1 MLITAGEGGE
11 KRYMGDFIKEL
22 NVIDFLGILFPGS
35 GFLFL
40 MVYFQTGKIMGLELT
55 ATDVVLIISGGYLIG
70 SLIHEAGDLFEKWV
84 WKCLYFD
91 PKVYAAWAVRNYTS
105 AKGKTLDSLAE
116 ERNLKI
122 EENSEGDNETSEAGN
137 ETIQP
142 CAFQVAVLIWIA
154 FFLTVLPIIQLKSS
168 FVENWNE
175 YIWYVIFLTII
186 SVKASEI
193 EWKLASRFKK
203 ELDSL
208 FWIQSANQV
217 IQTEL
222 VNKGNY
228 SKRVVFD
235 GFHVMMRNF
244 LSTIVVLNIC
254 QDVSNSDYSLLTLVN
269 QCVKSEIGSVV
280 LIEVI
285 IALMIIRYFH
295 YSYLKYKYSYED
307 FIEIAE

>member
-1 MLITAGEGGE
+1 
-11 KRYMGDFIKEL
+11 MGDFIKEL
-22 NVIDFLGILFPGS
+22 NIIDFLGILLPGS
-35 GFLFL
+35 AFLL
-40 MVYFQTGKIMGLELT
+40 LIGYFQTGKMTGLELT
-55 ATDVVLIISGGYLIG
+55 AADVVLAISAGYLVG

-91 PKVYAAWAVRNYTS
+91 PKVYAARAVKNYIS
-105 AKGKTLDSLAE
+105 AKGNTLESLAE
-116 ERNLKI
+116 EKKLKKPESPKTI
-122 EENSEGDNETSEAGN
+122 NRASEAGN
-137 ETIQP
+137 ETIKP
-142 CAFQVAVLIWIA
+142 CAFQAAGLTWIV

-168 FVENWNE
+168 FSENWNE
-175 YIWYVIFLTII
+175 YIWYIIILTII
-186 SVKASEI
+186 SVTASEI
-193 EWKLASRFKK
+193 DWKFASKFKK
-203 ELDSL
+203 ELDSI

-235 GFHVMMRNF
+235 GFHVMMRN
-244 LSTIVVLNIC
+244 LLLTIVLLNIC

-280 LIEVI
+280 LIEII

-307 FIEIAE
+307 FIESAE